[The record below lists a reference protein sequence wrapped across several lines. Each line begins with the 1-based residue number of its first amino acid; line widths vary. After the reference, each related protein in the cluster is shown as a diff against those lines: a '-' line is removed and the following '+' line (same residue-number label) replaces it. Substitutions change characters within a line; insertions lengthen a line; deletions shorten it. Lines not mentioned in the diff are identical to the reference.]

1 MRRILLLLALL
12 VLGLLLMPR
21 ELPATRTVGDQRR
34 AERLRA
40 SPPRAAD
47 LTQRNCRDGE
57 SPLDRDP
64 CLPIGAL
71 FAPAQ

>member
-1 MRRILLLLALL
+1 MLAFL
-12 VLGLLLMPR
+12 VLGLLLLPR

-40 SPPRAAD
+40 SPPRTTDTA
-47 LTQRNCRDGE
+47 QRTCRDGE
-57 SPLDRDP
+57 SPIDRDP
-64 CLPIGAL
+64 CLPVGAQ